1 MMQKGHF
8 ETPCQMAFRN
18 KFYVLSYFLL
28 DDLCWLLMSSRLSFL
43 KFLANLSEQIS
54 VI

>member
-1 MMQKGHF
+1 MQKGHF

-28 DDLCWLLMSSRLSFL
+28 YDLCPLGSFL